1 MKTSIQLAKPY
12 FSHAT
17 EGVVDVPKLPD
28 PAKAEVR
35 QYQPQY
41 PGDMVEFH
49 VTTSTGNTWTDTV
62 TVTADKP
69 FPLGFAIPKST
80 FEKGL
85 TAGATAQ
92 MYYTIFSEGGNPSP
106 PSEVLELSLVS

>member
-1 MKTSIQLAKPY
+1 MKTSRQLEKPY

-35 QYQPQY
+35 QYENHRA
-41 PGDMVEFH
+41 GDEVRFT
-49 VTTSTGNTWTDTV
+49 VTTSTGNTWTDSV
-62 TVTADKP
+62 ALTADQR

-85 TAGATAQ
+85 TAGATAKMQ
-92 MYYTIFSEGGNPSP
+92 YTVINYNTGNPTR
-106 PSEVLELSLVS
+106 SEILELSLVL

>member
-1 MKTSIQLAKPY
+1 MKTSNQLVKPY
-12 FSHAT
+12 FVHAVG
-17 EGVVDVPKLPD
+17 GVVEVPKLPD

-35 QYQPQY
+35 QYEPQQPH
-41 PGDMVEFH
+41 DMVEFH
-49 VTTSTGNTWTDTV
+49 VTTSTGNTWSDRV
-62 TVTADKP
+62 TVIADQP

-92 MYYTIFSEGGNPSP
+92 MYYIVYAGGVNPSL
-106 PSEVLELSLVS
+106 PSEVLELSLVL